1 MTVAT
6 FTPKT
11 NIQGA
16 PYMQAD
22 PAGEYMRVADHQAV
36 AAQLET
42 LQAQLSTAQSTAAF
56 LEKKAYAAIKAAA
69 DAEV

>member
-1 MTVAT
+1 MTIAT
-6 FTPKT
+6 FSPKT

-22 PAGEYMRVADHQAV
+22 PDGQYMRLSDYQAI
-36 AAQLET
+36 AAQLEAA
-42 LQAQLSTAQSTAAF
+42 QAQLSTAQTTAAA
-56 LEKKAYAAIKAAA
+56 LEKKDAAIKAAA